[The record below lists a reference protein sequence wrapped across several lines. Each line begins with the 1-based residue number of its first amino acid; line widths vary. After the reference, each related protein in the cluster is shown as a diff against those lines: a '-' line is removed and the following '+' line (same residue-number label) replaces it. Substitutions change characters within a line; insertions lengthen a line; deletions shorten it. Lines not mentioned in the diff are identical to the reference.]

1 MLIGFAIGSDIACC
15 ERGIRGRGSQDR
27 NEVVESVRWADGGG
41 RVMLEPVVAGT
52 HELRAKP
59 LLRVLLGDVL
69 RGVRREQGRTLADV
83 ARTARISMPYL
94 SELER
99 GRKEASSEVLAAV
112 CEALRV
118 ELADVLVEVG
128 RTLAADRVR
137 RTAVVRLGTGTVRPG
152 TARPADTGD
161 VLCLAA

>member
-1 MLIGFAIGSDIACC
+1 
-15 ERGIRGRGSQDR
+15 
-27 NEVVESVRWADGGG
+27 
-41 RVMLEPVVAGT
+41 MLEPVVAGT
-52 HELRAKP
+52 RELRPKP

-137 RTAVVRLGTGTVRPG
+137 RTAVVRPGTGTFGRA
-152 TARPADTGD
+152 TARRAGSGD

>member
-1 MLIGFAIGSDIACC
+1 
-15 ERGIRGRGSQDR
+15 
-27 NEVVESVRWADGGG
+27 
-41 RVMLEPVVAGT
+41 MLEPVVAGT
-52 HELRAKP
+52 HELRPKP

-118 ELADVLVEVG
+118 ELADVLGEVG

-137 RTAVVRLGTGTVRPG
+137 RTAVVRPGVGAFRPG
-152 TARPADTGD
+152 TARPAGTGD

>member
-1 MLIGFAIGSDIACC
+1 
-15 ERGIRGRGSQDR
+15 
-27 NEVVESVRWADGGG
+27 
-41 RVMLEPVVAGT
+41 MLEPVVAGA
-52 HELRAKP
+52 HEPRPKP

-128 RTLAADRVR
+128 RTLAADRLR
-137 RTAVVRLGTGTVRPG
+137 RTAAVRPG
-152 TARPADTGD
+152 ALRPVAARPVAARPAGTRDAH
-161 VLCLAA
+161 CLAA